1 MPRRITRETNQRSA
15 RPGASSTGAGERAIQ
30 PADILAAMR
39 KAGRPLLMREILQI
53 LSPAP
58 QDKKFVKDMI
68 IRMGETGELIL
79 LKEGRYGLPERMNLV
94 TGRLQINPGGFGFV
108 IPEAKSI
115 EDVFIPGREIKDA
128 IHGDRVIVRL
138 EHGLKGRRPEGRVIR
153 ILERKAK
160 YIVGAF
166 TRGRGAAYVIPEDE
180 RFPFEVVISSR
191 ETAGARSDEVVV
203 AEITNFPP
211 GRRNPEGRIIK
222 VLGDPGDIAVQ
233 TQMVIFKHGLIQ
245 DFSPEAE
252 AQARCLP
259 SEVTSGMV
267 RGREDL
273 RGILTVTIDGE
284 QAKDFDDAVSI
295 EKDRQGYNLY
305 VSIADIS
312 HYVPAGSPLDED
324 AYKRSNSV
332 YFPNF
337 VIPMFPP
344 ILSDYLGSLRPQVE
358 RLAFTAFLHFDRQ
371 GKMRERRFYKSVI
384 RSDARLTY
392 TEVKGILV
400 DKDRSLR
407 RKYRP
412 LVKSLE
418 WMAELSQK
426 ISGNRRRRGS
436 IDFDLPEPAIILG
449 VQGVLE
455 DIVRRERNLAHQIIE
470 EFMIAANEA
479 VAEHISERDI
489 PCLYRIH
496 EEPEAAKVHNFLNF
510 AYSLGLPITFPE
522 EMTPYW
528 FQQVLGL
535 VEGAPGEY
543 VVNTLLLRSMK
554 QAVYAAENR
563 GHFGLA
569 SAHYTHFTS
578 PIRRYADLIV
588 HRILHHALEGN
599 PGPLYTLEQLSG
611 IGQYIST
618 QERLAMEAEREM
630 VDRLRTRFM
639 ADKIGEEYD
648 GIISAVTAFGFF
660 VELREIFVEGVVRL
674 VDMADDYYYYE
685 EKHHRLVGRRKKQI
699 FQIGDFVRVQ
709 VARVDISRRHI
720 NLVLIMKYTSRGI
733 SDLRESKK

>member
-1 MPRRITRETNQRSA
+1 MSRRITRETK
-15 RPGASSTGAGERAIQ
+15 ERAIQ
-30 PADILAAMR
+30 PADVLAAMR
-39 KAGRPLLMREILQI
+39 KAGRPLFMREILQI

-58 QDKKFVKDMI
+58 RNKKFVKDMI
-68 IRMGETGELIL
+68 IRMGETGDLIL

-108 IPEAKSI
+108 IPEAKDM

-128 IHGDRVIVRL
+128 IHGDRVMVRM
-138 EHGLKGRRPEGRVIR
+138 EHGLRGRRPEGRVIR

-166 TRGRGAAYVIPEDE
+166 TRGRGASYVIPEDE

-222 VLGDPGDIAVQ
+222 VLGDPDDIAVQ

-252 AQARCLP
+252 AQAQSLP
-259 SEVTSGMV
+259 SEVKAGMV
-267 RGREDL
+267 KGREDL
-273 RGILTVTIDGE
+273 RGVLTVTIDGE

-324 AYKRSNSV
+324 AYKRGNSV

-337 VIPMFPP
+337 VVPMFPP
-344 ILSDYLGSLRPQVE
+344 ILSDYLGSLRPRVE
-358 RLAFTAFLHFDRQ
+358 RLAFTVFMHFDRQ

-407 RKYRP
+407 RTYRP

-426 ISGNRRRRGS
+426 IAGNRRRRGS

-449 VQGVLE
+449 VQGTLE
-455 DIVRRERNLAHQIIE
+455 DVVRRERNLAHQIIE

-522 EMTPYW
+522 NMAPQW

-578 PIRRYADLIV
+578 PIRRYADLII
-588 HRILHHALEGN
+588 HRILHHTLEGN
-599 PGPLYTLEQLSG
+599 PKPLYSLEQLSE
-611 IGQYIST
+611 IGRYIST

-630 VDRLRTRFM
+630 VDRLRARFM
-639 ADKIGEEYD
+639 EDKVGEEYD

-685 EKHHRLVGRRKKQI
+685 EKHHRLVGRRKKRV

-709 VARVDISRRHI
+709 VARVDIPRRHI
-720 NLVLIMKYTSRGI
+720 NLILVMKYTSRGV
-733 SDLRESKK
+733 SDLRESKR

>member
-1 MPRRITRETNQRSA
+1 MPRRIARETK
-15 RPGASSTGAGERAIQ
+15 ERAIQ
-30 PADILAAMR
+30 PADVLAAMR
-39 KAGRPLLMREILQI
+39 KAGRPLFMRDILHI

-58 QDKKFVKDMI
+58 RDKKLVKDMI
-68 IRMGETGELIL
+68 IRMGEAGDLIL

-108 IPEAKSI
+108 IPEAKDI

-128 IHGDRVIVRL
+128 IHGDRIIVRL
-138 EHGLKGRRPEGRVIR
+138 EHGLRGRRPEGRVIR

-166 TRGRGAAYVIPEDE
+166 TRGRGASYVIPEDE

-222 VLGDPGDIAVQ
+222 VLGDPDDIAVQ
-233 TQMVIFKHGLIQ
+233 TQMVIFKRGLIQ

-252 AQARCLP
+252 EQARRLP
-259 SEVTSGMV
+259 SEVTSKMV

-337 VIPMFPP
+337 VVPMFPP

-358 RLAFTAFLHFDRQ
+358 RLAFTVFLHFDRQ

-407 RKYRP
+407 QKYRP

-426 ISGNRRRRGS
+426 IAGNRRQRGS
-436 IDFDLPEPAIILG
+436 IDFDLPEPAVILG
-449 VQGVLE
+449 VQGTLE

-522 EMTPYW
+522 KMTPHW

-588 HRILHHALEGN
+588 HRILHHALEGST
-599 PGPLYTLEQLSG
+599 GPLYTLEQLSE

-630 VDRLRTRFM
+630 VDRLRARFM
-639 ADKIGEEYD
+639 ADKVGEEYD

-720 NLVLIMKYTSRGI
+720 NLILVMKYTSRGV

>member
-1 MPRRITRETNQRSA
+1 MPRRITRETK
-15 RPGASSTGAGERAIQ
+15 ERAIQ
-30 PADILAAMR
+30 PADVLAAMR
-39 KAGRPLLMREILQI
+39 KAGRPLFMCDILHI

-58 QDKKFVKDMI
+58 RDKKLVKDMI
-68 IRMGETGELIL
+68 IRMGEAGDLIL

-94 TGRLQINPGGFGFV
+94 TGRLQINTGGFGFV
-108 IPEAKSI
+108 IPEAKDI

-128 IHGDRVIVRL
+128 IHGDRVMVRL
-138 EHGLKGRRPEGRVIR
+138 EHGLRGRRPEGRVIR

-166 TRGRGAAYVIPEDE
+166 TRGRGASYVIPEDE

-191 ETAGARSDEVVV
+191 ETVGACSDEVVV

-222 VLGDPGDIAVQ
+222 VLGDPDDIAVQ

-252 AQARCLP
+252 EQARRLP
-259 SEVTSGMV
+259 SEVTSKMV

-337 VIPMFPP
+337 VVPMFPP
-344 ILSDYLGSLRPQVE
+344 SLSDYLGSLRPQVE
-358 RLAFTAFLHFDRQ
+358 RLAFTVFLHFDRQ

-407 RKYRP
+407 QKYRP
-412 LVKSLE
+412 MVKSLE
-418 WMAELSQK
+418 WMAELGQK
-426 ISGNRRRRGS
+426 IAGNRRRRGS

-449 VQGVLE
+449 VQGTLE

-522 EMTPYW
+522 KMTPHW

-588 HRILHHALEGN
+588 HRILHHALEGST
-599 PGPLYTLEQLSG
+599 GPLYTFEQLSE

-720 NLVLIMKYTSRGI
+720 NLILVMKYTSRGI

>member
-1 MPRRITRETNQRSA
+1 MPRRITRETK
-15 RPGASSTGAGERAIQ
+15 ERAIQ

-160 YIVGAF
+160 YIVGSF
-166 TRGRGAAYVIPEDE
+166 TRGRGGASYVIPEDE

-222 VLGDPGDIAVQ
+222 VLGDPDDIAVQ

-252 AQARCLP
+252 AQARRLP

-371 GKMRERRFYKSVI
+371 GKMRACRFYKSVI

-449 VQGVLE
+449 VQGALE

-510 AYSLGLPITFPE
+510 AHSLGLPITFPE
-522 EMTPYW
+522 EMTPHW
-528 FQQVLGL
+528 FQKVLGL

>member
-1 MPRRITRETNQRSA
+1 MPRRITRETKERS
-15 RPGASSTGAGERAIQ
+15 IQ

-58 QDKKFVKDMI
+58 QDKKFVKDTI
-68 IRMGETGELIL
+68 IRMGQAGDLIL

-599 PGPLYTLEQLSG
+599 TGPLYTLEQLSG

-720 NLVLIMKYTSRGI
+720 NLVLVMKYTSRGI

>member
-1 MPRRITRETNQRSA
+1 MPRRITRETKERS
-15 RPGASSTGAGERAIQ
+15 IQ

-68 IRMGETGELIL
+68 IRMGQAGDLIL

-720 NLVLIMKYTSRGI
+720 NLVLVMKYTSRGI

>member
-1 MPRRITRETNQRSA
+1 M
-15 RPGASSTGAGERAIQ
+15 Q
-30 PADILAAMR
+30 PADALAAMR

-68 IRMGETGELIL
+68 IRMGETGDLVL

-138 EHGLKGRRPEGRVIR
+138 EHGLRGRRPEGRVIR

-160 YIVGAF
+160 YIVGVF
-166 TRGRGAAYVIPEDE
+166 TRGRGASYVIPEDE

-191 ETAGARSDEVVV
+191 DTIGARSDEVVV

-222 VLGDPGDIAVQ
+222 VLGGPDDIDVQ
-233 TQMVIFKHGLIQ
+233 TQMVIYKHGLIQ
-245 DFSPEAE
+245 DFSSEAE
-252 AQARCLP
+252 AQARHLP
-259 SEVTSGMV
+259 SEVTSGMAK
-267 RGREDL
+267 GREDL
-273 RGILTVTIDGE
+273 RGILTLTIDGE

-312 HYVPAGSPLDED
+312 HYVPIRSPLDEG
-324 AYKRSNSV
+324 AYQRGNSV

-358 RLAFTAFLHFDRQ
+358 RLAFTVFLRFDRQ

-392 TEVKGILV
+392 TEVKGVLV
-400 DKDRSLR
+400 EKDRGLR

-426 ISGNRRRRGS
+426 IAGNRRCRGS
-436 IDFDLPEPAIILG
+436 IDFDLPEPEIILG
-449 VQGVLE
+449 VQGALE

-479 VAEHISERDI
+479 VAEHISERNI

-510 AYSLGLPITFPE
+510 AYSLGLPVTFPE
-522 EMTPYW
+522 KMTPQW

-569 SAHYTHFTS
+569 SARYTHFTS

-588 HRILHHALEGN
+588 HRVLHHALEGN
-599 PGPLYTLEQLSG
+599 PGPLYTLEQLSE
-611 IGQYIST
+611 IGRYIST

-685 EKHHRLVGRRKKQI
+685 EKHHRLVGRRKKRI

-709 VARVDISRRHI
+709 VARVDIPRRHI
-720 NLVLIMKYTSRGI
+720 NLILVMKYTSRRI